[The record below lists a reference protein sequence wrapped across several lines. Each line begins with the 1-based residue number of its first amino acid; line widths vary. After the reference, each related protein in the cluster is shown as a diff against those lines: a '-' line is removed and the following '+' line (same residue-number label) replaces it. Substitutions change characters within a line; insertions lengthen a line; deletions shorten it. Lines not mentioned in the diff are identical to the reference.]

1 MPLVEVQ
8 ENSTSLR
15 HLAMSYIYLKRSYDD
30 VNILTSIDDNCVKL
44 KDKQL

>member
-1 MPLVEVQ
+1 MLLVEVQ

-15 HLAMSYIYLKRSYDD
+15 HLAMSNIYLKRSYDD
-30 VNILTSIDDNCVKL
+30 VKILTSIDDICVKL